1 MAKNTKPTTN
11 TLTENAPAMSATA
24 GNADTFG
31 VTEGTVSNSAVHPDA
46 SGDPT
51 ARGTALTEDN
61 RNDRNPTRPIGASA
75 PHGGTSDGTSPLV
88 IEEVR
93 KAVLDCLRLDPDQAD
108 AVMRALSERPD
119 PDAAFETLFPVVAV
133 RLDRDNERE
142 DARRECA
149 ALDVSDALGLARA
162 VRRAGP
168 ATLVRDAGPGWELCA
183 RLNDAHERL
192 GVLADRGDATAAL
205 VLDHIEPVVA
215 ECYAHA
221 MEAASGHGVPE
232 PMRSA
237 TTGTRTSGTRA
248 SGAGNTMDGR
258 ATVLRFAAGED
269 RS

>member
-1 MAKNTKPTTN
+1 MAKNIKTTTN

-31 VTEGTVSNSAVHPDA
+31 VTEGTVSNSAMHPDA

-51 ARGTALTEDN
+51 ARGTVLAEGN
-61 RNDRNPTRPIGASA
+61 RLRPNGNSSRPIHA
-75 PHGGTSDGTSPLV
+75 PTPRSGTSGGTSPLA

-93 KAVLDCLRLDPDQAD
+93 KAVLACLRLDPDEAD
-108 AVMRALSERPD
+108 AVMRALSARPD
-119 PDAAFETLFPVVAV
+119 PDAAFETLFPVVAA
-133 RLDRDNERE
+133 RLDRDNDRE

-168 ATLVRDAGPGWELCA
+168 AKLVRDAGPGWELCT

-192 GVLADRGDATAAL
+192 GVLSDRGDATAAL

-237 TTGTRTSGTRA
+237 TTATLPVPSARRLRMAERRT
-248 SGAGNTMDGR
+248 GR
-258 ATVLRFAAGED
+258 LP
-269 RS
+269 S